1 MMRHSV
7 NRRALIRLGAGAAA
21 LVIAPALAMH
31 DALAQSFDEIA
42 AQTLGRNRHFVPS
55 AIIDTA
61 RALSRL
67 PYTPP
72 DSSLPPRFQDLDYD
86 RYIRIQSNPDA
97 ALFREGGAGFAV
109 EPLHRGF
116 VFSSAVALH
125 VIEDG
130 IIRRLAY
137 DANFFRYNDIGR
149 PDDGADLGFSGFRI
163 LAGKGNDLVEQAIF
177 QGSTYFRAIA
187 TGQSLGAMA
196 RGISV
201 RTSEPGGEEFPAFR
215 SFFIEQPIPGEPL
228 IIHAIADSESLSAA
242 FRFAFR
248 PGNMAFIDTEM
259 TVFARSEIANFGIGG
274 LQSTYFFGPNDRQG
288 IDDLRVAAYENDG
301 IQMHRGNGEWLWRP
315 VSNPADLQISAFVD
329 EAPKGFGLL
338 QRQRQ
343 LSSFEDDNQ
352 GFEKRPSVMIEPVG
366 DWGKGAV
373 ELIEIPTQSD
383 INDNIIVFWRPQ
395 GVLNAGDFRRF
406 AYRQTWCWSPPLGP
420 AGPIVLQ
427 SRSGLGNTPGT
438 RRFLVEFGGESLK
451 IATTAQIGITLSAST
466 GRIIAQ
472 RLRHNAQAGIA
483 RLVFEVEN
491 QGAPVV
497 ELRASLQPAGQKA
510 SETWLYRWTA

>member
-1 MMRHSV
+1 MTQRNINKRTLMRLS
-7 NRRALIRLGAGAAA
+7 AGAAVLA
-21 LVIAPALAMH
+21 LPTALLH
-31 DALAQSFDEIA
+31 PDAFAQSFDEIA

-67 PYTPP
+67 PYAPP
-72 DSSLPPRFQDLDYD
+72 DNALPARFQDLDYD
-86 RYIRIQSNPDA
+86 RYIRIQSNPDM
-97 ALFREGGAGFAV
+97 ALFRGTGVGFAI

-125 VIEDG
+125 VVEEG
-130 IIRRLAY
+130 VIRRIAY
-137 DANFFRYNDIGR
+137 DPKFFRYNDIGA
-149 PDDGADLGFSGFRI
+149 PDEGTDLGYSGFRI
-163 LAGKGNDLVEQAIF
+163 LAGNGNDLVEQAIF

-187 TGQSLGAMA
+187 NGQSLGAMA

-215 SFFIEQPIPGEPL
+215 SFFIEKPIPGEPL

-248 PGNMAFIDTEM
+248 PGPMAFIDTDM
-259 TVFARSEIANFGIGG
+259 TVFARSDIANFGIGG

-329 EAPKGFGLL
+329 DGPKGFGLL

-395 GVLNAGDFRRF
+395 DVLKAGDFRRF

-427 SRSGLGNTPGT
+427 SRSGLSSGPGI
-438 RRFLVEFGGESLK
+438 RRFLVEFSGESLK
-451 IATTAQIGITLSAST
+451 TATTAQIGITLSVST
-466 GRIIAQ
+466 GRIITQ
-472 RLRHNAQAGIA
+472 RLRHNKEAGIA
-483 RLVFEVEN
+483 RLVFDVEN